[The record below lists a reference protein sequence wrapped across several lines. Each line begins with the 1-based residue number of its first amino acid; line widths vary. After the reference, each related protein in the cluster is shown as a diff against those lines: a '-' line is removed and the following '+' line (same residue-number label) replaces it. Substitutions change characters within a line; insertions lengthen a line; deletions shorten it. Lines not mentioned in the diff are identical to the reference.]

1 MFTGKKY
8 EPVAKSQLKKVTKLW
23 KQELRKAADKE
34 RRDKE
39 AAEATRKKAEEA
51 RKVVIEQDK
60 TLPEAERI
68 KIDQG
73 NEYREKRVK
82 VGIIAHTILCV
93 FYR

>member
-1 MFTGKKY
+1 M
-8 EPVAKSQLKKVTKLW
+8 S
-23 KQELRKAADKE
+23 AASDVYK
-34 RRDKE
+34 RQE

-73 NEYREKRVK
+73 EEYREKRVK
-82 VGIIAHTILCV
+82 VGNIAYTITCKC
-93 FYR
+93 YIS

>member
-1 MFTGKKY
+1 M
-8 EPVAKSQLKKVTKLW
+8 TKLW

-82 VGIIAHTILCV
+82 VGIIAHTTRCV
-93 FYR
+93 L